1 MSTGNVHWTK
11 RDDGSAVDLEVL
23 KRKSWPGLT
32 AHFVRI
38 PAPVTYEF
46 KLESSTHYIALHDL
60 YRVDGETIVSGLPPS
75 HSKDLR
81 NKLAFIPAG
90 CACEGW
96 TKIDKSATLI
106 IVTIDQSALSRTSV
120 DLAALPPRI
129 DFDDRMLRWVMLR
142 FQALLDNPSDDIP
155 GYAETLAELLTFDL
169 RRATLASPGADA
181 APSGLTAKQI
191 QLVTEYMD
199 NHLMEKTTVSELASL
214 LELTRYHFIRSFK
227 QTTGVPPHQ
236 FMIRRR
242 VDRAIEL
249 LRARTTSIADVADK
263 TGFGS
268 SIQLTRAFRR
278 VVGTTP
284 SAFRRNGR

>member
-1 MSTGNVHWTK
+1 VNWTK
-11 RDDGSAVDLEVL
+11 RSDGSAVDLEVL
-23 KRKSWPGLT
+23 KRKSWSGIT

-46 KLESSTHYIALHDL
+46 KLSSTDHYIALHDL

-75 HSKDLR
+75 HAKDLR
-81 NKLAFIPAG
+81 NKIAFIPAG
-90 CACEGW
+90 CECEGW
-96 TKIDKSATLI
+96 TKIDKPATLVI
-106 IVTIDQSALSRTSV
+106 ATIDQAALPRKSV
-120 DLAALPPRI
+120 DLTTLPPRI

-155 GYAETLAELLTFDL
+155 GYAETLAELLAFDL
-169 RRATLASPGADA
+169 RRATLGNARTDM
-181 APSGLTAKQI
+181 APCGLTAQQI

-199 NHLMEKTTVSELASL
+199 NHLTEKTTVSELAAL

-227 QTTGVPPHQ
+227 QTTGIPPHQ